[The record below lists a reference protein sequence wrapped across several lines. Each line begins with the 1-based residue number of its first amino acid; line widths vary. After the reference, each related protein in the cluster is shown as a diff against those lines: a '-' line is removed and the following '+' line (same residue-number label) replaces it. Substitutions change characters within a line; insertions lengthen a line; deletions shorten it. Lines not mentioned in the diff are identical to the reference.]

1 MASAFSSQYLKF
13 LPRRLPQ
20 NATFS
25 RSFISSPAPNT
36 FTWSQA
42 TQRTSALVSRTSRQ
56 QHRSFVIPRP
66 SKPSQ
71 PQQSSSQTPSTAT
84 TTVSASDAK
93 TSSAGAAPEPLEKLR
108 VETQPHY
115 SLHFTCVPC
124 GHRSAH
130 KISKQGYHHGSVL
143 ITCSECKNRHVIS
156 DHLGIFGDRKVT
168 VEDLARERGRSF
180 KKGVL
185 GENGDIEYWDD
196 DAVPGEPIPL
206 VDGQK

>member
-1 MASAFSSQYLKF
+1 MASALSSQYLRF

-25 RSFISSPAPNT
+25 RRFTSSPAPKT
-36 FTWSQA
+36 LTWSQA
-42 TQRTSALVSRTSRQ
+42 TQSTSALMSRPSRQ

-66 SKPSQ
+66 NKPSQ
-71 PQQSSSQTPSTAT
+71 PQQSSSQTPPA
-84 TTVSASDAK
+84 TVSSADAK
-93 TSSAGAAPEPLEKLR
+93 TSAGAAPERSERLR

-168 VEDLARERGRSF
+168 VEDLMRERGHSF

-185 GENGDIEYWDD
+185 GENGDIEYWHD
-196 DAVPGEPIPL
+196 DAVPGEFTPAA
-206 VDGQK
+206 DGQK

>member
-13 LPRRLPQ
+13 LSRRLPQ
-20 NATFS
+20 NATFTQ
-25 RSFISSPAPNT
+25 SFTSSTASNT

-42 TQRTSALVSRTSRQ
+42 TQRTSALASRVSRQ
-56 QHRSFVIPRP
+56 QHRTFVIPRP
-66 SKPSQ
+66 NKPSQ
-71 PQQSSSQTPSTAT
+71 PQQSSSQTPP
-84 TTVSASDAK
+84 TTVSSTDAK
-93 TSSAGAAPEPLEKLR
+93 TSSAGAAPEPSEKLR

-156 DHLGIFGDRKVT
+156 DHLGIFGDRKIT
-168 VEDLARERGRSF
+168 VEDLMRERGRSF

-196 DAVPGEPIPL
+196 DAVPGEPTPV
-206 VDGQK
+206 VDAQK